1 MIVDVHGH
9 ITHPELFKRYPM
21 PPALADIEG
30 MLDRKSEAGIGV
42 TIVGSPV
49 GFGTMSKRGHDNY
62 AQSADELK
70 SFHEWL
76 AETVR
81 KHAPRLAAY
90 AYTNPF
96 GDAALLD
103 QTAQTVRDGGFVGL
117 IVNTSV
123 SGEYLDSP
131 RADEF
136 FAMAAELGKPIFL
149 HPPAEPVG
157 SERIEDFRLVEQ
169 VGRFMDVTVG
179 LATLVFAGRLEQHPH
194 LEVIAATAGGA
205 ISLLAGRMDQ
215 AYHPRH
221 WAGGGGPTGGG
232 PPGGSPGGGP
242 PGGSPGGG
250 PPGGGPTGGGPPDGG
265 PPGGGAPGGGP
276 SGSAPVGGG
285 PPGRPPMAQY
295 TNKITQPPSTYLR
308 RVYVDTANS
317 SVPNHL
323 ANLELMGADRMLFG
337 TDSPPLATPL
347 QDAIAMVDGL
357 PISATEKQG
366 ILEGN
371 ARRLFGL

>member
-1 MIVDVHGH
+1 VIVDVHGH

-30 MLDRKSEAGIGV
+30 MLDRKSEAGIGT

-62 AQSADELK
+62 AQSADEIR

-81 KHAPRLAAY
+81 EHSPRLAAY

-96 GDAALLD
+96 GDDELLH
-103 QTAQTVRDGGFVGL
+103 QTSETVREGGFVGL

-123 SGEYLDSP
+123 KGEYLDSE
-131 RADEF
+131 RADPF
-136 FAMAAELGKPIFL
+136 FEMASELGKPIFL

-157 SERIEDFRLVEQ
+157 SDSLDDFRLVEQ

-179 LATLVFAGRLEQHPH
+179 LAALVFGGRLERYPD
-194 LEVIAATAGGA
+194 LEFVAATAGGA
-205 ISLLAGRMDQ
+205 ISLLAGRLDQ
-215 AYHPRH
+215 AHRPRH
-221 WAGGGGPTGGG
+221 WGGG
-232 PPGGSPGGGP
+232 PPGG
-242 PGGSPGGG
+242 GGG
-250 PPGGGPTGGGPPDGG
+250 PPGGGPPKGGPP
-265 PPGGGAPGGGP
+265 
-276 SGSAPVGGG
+276 
-285 PPGRPPMAQY
+285 PMMQY
-295 TNKITQPPSTYLR
+295 ENKISEAPTTFLN

-317 SVPNHL
+317 SVPNHV
-323 ANLELMGADRMLFG
+323 ANLQVMGADHLLFG

-347 QDAIAMVDGL
+347 EDAIGLVDEL
-357 PISATEKQG
+357 PVSQEDKQQ

-371 ARRLFGL
+371 ARRLFGLDGRGAA

>member
-1 MIVDVHGH
+1 
-9 ITHPELFKRYPM
+9 
-21 PPALADIEG
+21 

-81 KHAPRLAAY
+81 KHTPRLAAY
-90 AYTNPF
+90 VYTNPF
-96 GDAALLD
+96 GDATLLE
-103 QTAQTVRDGGFVGL
+103 QTAQTVKDGAFVGL

-123 SGEYLDSP
+123 HGEYLDSP
-131 RADEF
+131 RADDF

-179 LATLVFAGRLEQHPH
+179 LATLVFAGRLEQHPD
-194 LEVIAATAGGA
+194 LELIAATAGGA
-205 ISLLAGRMDQ
+205 ISLLAARMDS
-215 AYHPRH
+215 AYAPRH
-221 WAGGGGPTGGG
+221 WGAGG
-232 PPGGSPGGGP
+232 PPGSGP
-242 PGGSPGGG
+242 PGGGASSGG
-250 PPGGGPTGGGPPDGG
+250 PPGGGSTGGGPDG
-265 PPGGGAPGGGP
+265 PPAGGP
-276 SGSAPVGGG
+276 SMPSG
-285 PPGRPPMAQY
+285 PPPMAQY

-323 ANLELMGADRMLFG
+323 ANLEVMGADHMLFG

-347 QDAIAMVDGL
+347 QDAIAIVEGL
-357 PISATEKQG
+357 PIPDTEKQG

>member
-1 MIVDVHGH
+1 VIVDVHGH

-30 MLDRKSEAGIGV
+30 MLDRKSEAGIGL

-62 AQSADELK
+62 AQSAEELK

-131 RADEF
+131 RADPF
-136 FAMAAELGKPIFL
+136 FEMAAELGKPIFL

-157 SERIEDFRLVEQ
+157 SASIEDFRLVEQ

-179 LATLVFAGRLEQHPH
+179 LATLVFSGRMEQHPE
-194 LEVIAATAGGA
+194 LEFIAATAGGA

-215 AYHPRH
+215 AYQPRH
-221 WAGGGGPTGGG
+221 WAGGG
-232 PPGGSPGGGP
+232 PPGGGT
-242 PGGSPGGG
+242 PGGG
-250 PPGGGPTGGGPPDGG
+250 PPGGGP
-265 PPGGGAPGGGP
+265 PPGP
-276 SGSAPVGGG
+276 
-285 PPGRPPMAQY
+285 PPMAKY

-317 SVPNHL
+317 NVPNHL
-323 ANLELMGADRMLFG
+323 ANLELMGADHMLFG

-357 PISATEKQG
+357 PISAAEKQS
-366 ILEGN
+366 ILEEN
-371 ARRLFGL
+371 AQRLFGL

>member
-123 SGEYLDSP
+123 GGEYLDSP
-131 RADEF
+131 RADPF
-136 FAMAAELGKPIFL
+136 FEMAAELGKPIFL

-157 SERIEDFRLVEQ
+157 SASIEDFRLVEQ
-169 VGRFMDVTVG
+169 VRQVHGRHRRPGDARV
-179 LATLVFAGRLEQHPH
+179 R
-194 LEVIAATAGGA
+194 
-205 ISLLAGRMDQ
+205 
-215 AYHPRH
+215 
-221 WAGGGGPTGGG
+221 GPTGA
-232 PPGGSPGGGP
+232 
-242 PGGSPGGG
+242 
-250 PPGGGPTGGGPPDGG
+250 
-265 PPGGGAPGGGP
+265 APGPRGHRGDRGRRDLTACGAHGSGLSAASLGRWRPPRRRWP
-276 SGSAPVGGG
+276 SGRWTPE
-285 PPGRPPMAQY
+285 GRPHRWWTSRRWRAWRWPIWRWGRALADLRVPRPWPN
-295 TNKITQPPSTYLR
+295 TPTRSPSLRVPTCGGCTSIQPTRACPT
-308 RVYVDTANS
+308 T
-317 SVPNHL
+317 
-323 ANLELMGADRMLFG
+323 
-337 TDSPPLATPL
+337 SPTW
-347 QDAIAMVDGL
+347 
-357 PISATEKQG
+357 S
-366 ILEGN
+366 
-371 ARRLFGL
+371 

>member
-1 MIVDVHGH
+1 VIVDVHGH

-62 AQSADELK
+62 AQTADELK

-103 QTAQTVRDGGFVGL
+103 QTAQTVKDGGFVGL

-123 SGEYLDSP
+123 GGEYLDSP

-157 SERIEDFRLVEQ
+157 SASIEDFRLVEQ

-179 LATLVFAGRLEQHPH
+179 LATLVFAGRLEQHPD

-215 AYHPRH
+215 AYQPRH
-221 WAGGGGPTGGG
+221 WAGGGPPGGGPPSGSAGGG
-232 PPGGSPGGGP
+232 PPGGPTAGGP
-242 PGGSPGGG
+242 PGGG
-250 PPGGGPTGGGPPDGG
+250 PPGGGPGAGGP
-265 PPGGGAPGGGP
+265 A
-276 SGSAPVGGG
+276 
-285 PPGRPPMAQY
+285 GRPPMAQY
-295 TNKITQPPSTYLR
+295 TNKITQPPSIYLR

>member
-1 MIVDVHGH
+1 VIVDVHGH

-21 PPALADIEG
+21 PPALADIQG
-30 MLDRKSEAGIGV
+30 MLDRKSDAGIGL

-62 AQSADELK
+62 AQEPAELA

-81 KHAPRLAAY
+81 EHSPRLAAY

-96 GDAALLD
+96 GGEKLLE
-103 QTAQTVRDGGFVGL
+103 QTAQTVKDGGFVGL

-123 SGEYLDSP
+123 NGEYLDSP
-131 RADEF
+131 RADAF
-136 FAMAAELGKPIFL
+136 FAMAAELGKPVFL

-157 SERIEDFRLVEQ
+157 SDSIEDFRLVEQ

-179 LATLVFAGRLEQHPH
+179 LATLVFSGRMERHPELEI
-194 LEVIAATAGGA
+194 IAATAGGA
-205 ISLLAGRMDQ
+205 IALLAGRMDQ
-215 AYHPRH
+215 AFQPRH
-221 WAGGGGPTGGG
+221 WAGGG
-232 PPGGSPGGGP
+232 PP
-242 PGGSPGGG
+242 
-250 PPGGGPTGGGPPDGG
+250 
-265 PPGGGAPGGGP
+265 GGAPGGGP
-276 SGSAPVGGG
+276 PAAGAPGGG
-285 PPGRPPMAQY
+285 PPGAGPPGAGPPAGRPPMAQY
-295 TNKITQPPSTYLR
+295 TNKITEPPSTYLR

-317 SVPNHL
+317 NVHNHL
-323 ANLELMGADRMLFG
+323 ANLELMGPERLLFG

-347 QDAIAMVDGL
+347 GDAIAIVEGL
-357 PISATEKQG
+357 PISAEQKQG
-366 ILEGN
+366 ILEQN

>member
-1 MIVDVHGH
+1 MIIDVHGH

-30 MLDRKSEAGIGV
+30 MLDRKSEAGIGT

-62 AQSADELK
+62 AQGLDELA

-81 KHAPRLAAY
+81 EYSPRLAAY

-96 GDAALLD
+96 GDEKLLE
-103 QTAQTVRDGGFVGL
+103 QTAQTVRGGGFVGL

-123 SGEYLDSP
+123 NGEYLDSP
-131 RADEF
+131 RADAF
-136 FAMAAELGKPIFL
+136 FEMAAELGRPVFL

-157 SERIEDFRLVEQ
+157 SDSIEDFRLVEQ

-179 LATLVFAGRLEQHPH
+179 LATLVFSGRMERHPK

-205 ISLLAGRMDQ
+205 IALLAGRMDQ
-215 AYHPRH
+215 AFQPRH
-221 WAGGGGPTGGG
+221 WAGGG
-232 PPGGSPGGGP
+232 PPGGAPGGGP
-242 PGGSPGGG
+242 PGAGA
-250 PPGGGPTGGGPPDGG
+250 
-265 PPGGGAPGGGP
+265 PGGGAPGGGP
-276 SGSAPVGGG
+276 PGAG
-285 PPGRPPMAQY
+285 PPAGRPAMAQY
-295 TNKITQPPSTYLR
+295 TNKITEPPSTYLR

-317 SVPNHL
+317 NVHNHL
-323 ANLELMGADRMLFG
+323 ANLELMGAEHLLFG

-347 QDAIAMVDGL
+347 GDAIAMVEGL
-357 PISATEKQG
+357 PISADQRQG

>member
-30 MLDRKSEAGIGV
+30 MLDRKSDAGIGV

-90 AYTNPF
+90 VYTNPF
-96 GDAALLD
+96 GGSALLD

-123 SGEYLDSP
+123 GGEYLDSP

-157 SERIEDFRLVEQ
+157 SDSVEDFRLVEQ
-169 VGRFMDVTVG
+169 VGRFVDVTVG
-179 LATLVFAGRLEQHPH
+179 LATLVFASRLEQYPD
-194 LEVIAATAGGA
+194 LELIAATAGGA

-215 AYHPRH
+215 AYQPRH
-221 WAGGGGPTGGG
+221 WAGSGPPGGGG
-232 PPGGSPGGGP
+232 PPGGAPGGGGP
-242 PGGSPGGG
+242 PSGAPGGGGPSGGAPGGAPPGDG
-250 PPGGGPTGGGPPDGG
+250 PPGGGG
-265 PPGGGAPGGGP
+265 PGGGGSPGP
-276 SGSAPVGGG
+276 
-285 PPGRPPMAQY
+285 PPMAQY
-295 TNKITQPPSTYLR
+295 TNKITQPPSAYLR

-323 ANLELMGADRMLFG
+323 ANLELMGADHMLFG

-357 PISATEKQG
+357 PISTAEKQG

>member
-103 QTAQTVRDGGFVGL
+103 QTAQTVKDGGFVGL
-117 IVNTSV
+117 IINTSV
-123 SGEYLDSP
+123 GGEYLDSP
-131 RADEF
+131 RADPF
-136 FAMAAELGKPIFL
+136 FEMAAELGKPIFL

-157 SERIEDFRLVEQ
+157 SASIEDFRLVEQ

-179 LATLVFAGRLEQHPH
+179 LATLVFAGRLEQHPD

-215 AYHPRH
+215 AYQPRH
-221 WAGGGGPTGGG
+221 WAGGG
-232 PPGGSPGGGP
+232 PPGGGRW
-242 PGGSPGGG
+242 
-250 PPGGGPTGGGPPDGG
+250 PPGGGPAALPAVGLRVVDLPAVACLGW
-265 PPGGGAPGGGP
+265 PPGGGPG
-276 SGSAPVGGG
+276 AGG

>member
-1 MIVDVHGH
+1 VIVDVHGH

-90 AYTNPF
+90 VYTNPF
-96 GDAALLD
+96 GDSALLE

-123 SGEYLDSP
+123 GGEYLDSP

-157 SERIEDFRLVEQ
+157 SDSIEDFRLVEQ
-169 VGRFMDVTVG
+169 VGRFVDVTVG
-179 LATLVFAGRLEQHPH
+179 LATLVFAGRLEQYPD
-194 LEVIAATAGGA
+194 LELIAATAGGA

-215 AYHPRH
+215 AYQPRH
-221 WAGGGGPTGGG
+221 WAGGGPPGG
-232 PPGGSPGGGP
+232 GGSPGGAPGGAP
-242 PGGSPGGG
+242 PGNG
-250 PPGGGPTGGGPPDGG
+250 PPGGGP
-265 PPGGGAPGGGP
+265 GGGAPPGP
-276 SGSAPVGGG
+276 
-285 PPGRPPMAQY
+285 PPMAQY

-323 ANLELMGADRMLFG
+323 ANLELMGADHMLFG

>member
-1 MIVDVHGH
+1 VIIDVHGH

-30 MLDRKSEAGIGV
+30 MLDRKSQAGIDL

-62 AQSADELK
+62 AQSADELE

-96 GDAALLD
+96 GDEKLLE
-103 QTAQTVRDGGFVGL
+103 QTARAVKDGGFVGL

-123 SGEYLDSP
+123 GGEYLDSP
-131 RADEF
+131 RADQF
-136 FAMAAELGKPIFL
+136 FAMAAELGKPVFL

-179 LATLVFAGRLEQHPH
+179 LATLVFSGRLEEHPD
-194 LEVIAATAGGA
+194 LDVIAATAGGA

-215 AYHPRH
+215 AYRPRH
-221 WAGGGGPTGGG
+221 WGAGG
-232 PPGGSPGGGP
+232 PPSGGPPPGGGP
-242 PGGSPGGG
+242 PPPGGG
-250 PPGGGPTGGGPPDGG
+250 PP
-265 PPGGGAPGGGP
+265 PPGGGPG
-276 SGSAPVGGG
+276 VGGSPSS
-285 PPGRPPMAQY
+285 PPPPMAQY

-337 TDSPPLATPL
+337 TDSPPRATPR

-357 PISATEKQG
+357 PISAAEKQG
-366 ILEGN
+366 ILEDN

>member
-1 MIVDVHGH
+1 MIIDIHGH

-30 MLDRKSEAGIGV
+30 MLDRKSQAGIGL

-96 GDAALLD
+96 GDDRLLD
-103 QTAQTVRDGGFVGL
+103 QTAQTVKDGGFVGL

-123 SGEYLDSP
+123 GGEYLDSP
-131 RADEF
+131 RADPF
-136 FAMAAELGKPIFL
+136 FEMAAELGKPIFL

-157 SERIEDFRLVEQ
+157 SGSIEDFRLVEQ

-179 LATLVFAGRLEQHPH
+179 LATLVFSGRLERHPD
-194 LEVIAATAGGA
+194 LDVIAATAGGA

-215 AYHPRH
+215 AYQPRH
-221 WAGGGGPTGGG
+221 WA
-232 PPGGSPGGGP
+232 
-242 PGGSPGGG
+242 GGG
-250 PPGGGPTGGGPPDGG
+250 PPGGGPPTGGPPGAGPPAGG
-265 PPGGGAPGGGP
+265 PPGGGPPGGP
-276 SGSAPVGGG
+276 
-285 PPGRPPMAQY
+285 PPMAQY

-308 RVYVDTANS
+308 RVYVDTANYS

-323 ANLELMGADRMLFG
+323 ANLELMGADHMLFG

-347 QDAIAMVDGL
+347 QDAAAMVDGL
-357 PISATEKQG
+357 PISAAQKQG